1 MRQFDEPDLI
11 KSKIVLDQLTMT
23 SIMDGFQKAFLSF
36 TTSFLAVIKIAPL
49 SGPFLVIYLCL
60 PSTIIIPPES
70 VQYNEF
76 WHPAYITFNDGLL
89 ILFMAADCL
98 LGKLKLPNGFVVFF
112 FTGLMAFFF
121 SWIINE
127 EDISLRL
134 ALDMLTHWIRF
145 LAAFTILFSI
155 KIRCSNS
162 SVELYWILISFGL
175 CISSL
180 FVAALQYEGLH
191 RIWAAGMTVASF
203 SQFLAATVLIMMVR
217 KRLFMVFIFS
227 IFLLLT
233 VSRTSII
240 SLLVAVSI
248 FNLLDGREG
257 MKIFLQGLL
266 LIATIALS
274 SYYIYIYDFSTVFAS
289 VIDSAFEPESV
300 STLNSRTIIW
310 AYAQDLLLNKD
321 VVPWSGIGLFGTP
334 KLLSQLISG
343 EDTYPVAHFH
353 NFFLEFIIGGGVFS
367 LPLILLPLYRAFI
380 SFLYGVRLAGCI
392 YILFLITQT
401 IDFTLYGTKS
411 ILAWGII
418 FGYAESM
425 IYLRLKTKNLMGRS
439 YA

>member
-1 MRQFDEPDLI
+1 
-11 KSKIVLDQLTMT
+11 
-23 SIMDGFQKAFLSF
+23 MDGSQRTFLSF
-36 TTSFLAVIKIAPL
+36 TASFIAVIKVAPL

-60 PSTIIIPPES
+60 PSTIIMPPES
-70 VQYNEF
+70 VQYREF
-76 WHPAYITFNDGLL
+76 WHPAYITFNDG
-89 ILFMAADCL
+89 ILVLFVATDFL

-112 FTGLMAFFF
+112 FTGLMVFFF

-127 EDISLRL
+127 EDISFRL
-134 ALDMLTHWIRF
+134 ALDMLAHWIRF
-145 LAAFTILFSI
+145 LAAFAILFSI

-162 SVELYWILISFGL
+162 SAELYWILISIGL

-180 FVAALQYEGLH
+180 FVANLQYERLH

-217 KRLFMVFIFS
+217 KRFFMVLIFS
-227 IFLLLT
+227 VFLLFS

-240 SLLVAVSI
+240 ALLVAVFV

-257 MKIFLQGLL
+257 MKIILQGLF
-266 LIATIALS
+266 LIVAITLFG
-274 SYYIYIYDFSTVFAS
+274 YYAYGFSTVFAR

-300 STLNSRTIIW
+300 LTLNSRTIIW
-310 AYAQDLLLNKD
+310 DYAQDLLLNKG
-321 VVPWSGIGLFGTP
+321 VVSWNGIGLFGTP
-334 KLLSQLISG
+334 KLLGQLVSG
-343 EDTYPVAHFH
+343 EDGSQVRHFH
-353 NFFLEFIIGGGVFS
+353 NFFLEFIIGGGIFA

-418 FGYAESM
+418 LGYAESM